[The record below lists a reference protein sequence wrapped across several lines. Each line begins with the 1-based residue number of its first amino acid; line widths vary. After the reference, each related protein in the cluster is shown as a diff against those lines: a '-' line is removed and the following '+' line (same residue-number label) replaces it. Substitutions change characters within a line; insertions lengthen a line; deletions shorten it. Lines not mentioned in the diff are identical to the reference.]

1 MKILNFKTIGTKI
14 IAIATAVIILIVFA
28 IVIRVAISE
37 QKGFTDELKNKGDS
51 LAKFMA
57 KVAPASILTYD
68 VSMLDS
74 YVRELTK
81 DKEVIYA
88 VILNKDGNFLSY
100 YLDNEKKAVAGLKER
115 KEDIKGFIK
124 DISAMKD
131 VVEIEQPVIYQNEII
146 GAVKIGLTKQ
156 FLNQKIKE
164 QILAIIFVSL
174 FGIILAIISIA
185 MFVRKRMV
193 QPLQNDVA
201 FAHGIASGDLSKRV
215 EIKTDDELGAL
226 GGALNKMVE
235 DLRGIISKIKTSV
248 TDVTGISD
256 QLADASQKLFDGS
269 NIQSQSTEST
279 SASITQ
285 MNSSIKLVANSTD
298 DLLRA
303 ADESSSTIL
312 EMTTSIA
319 EIASSTNTLSSLVEN
334 TSSSIEEMSAS
345 MKEIA
350 ENVVVLSTSS
360 EETASAI
367 SEIITTI
374 KEIDVNADKSAALS
388 ESVREEASES
398 GIKAIEK
405 TMNGIDKIVK
415 SVDSTGAII
424 NKLGERS
431 LQIGKILTVI
441 DDVTNQT
448 NLLALNAAIIA
459 AQAGEHG
466 RGFAVVADEIKDL
479 AERTSAST
487 KEIAQM
493 IESIQNEVQEAVKSV
508 KVGAISAV
516 EGMELSKEAT
526 KTLNKILER
535 ANESA
540 QMTLEIKRATKEQT
554 KGANLVNKLVQT
566 TTRMVKEIE
575 HATLEQKKGSEQ
587 IMQAVERMRDVSK
600 QVQQAIIEQTKGN
613 KQINSIVENVNHKVQ
628 SIARATKEEEIGS
641 EQIVNAVESI
651 KTIAQQNIDLSSAVK
666 KAVDSL
672 LNQADILKLEVKRF
686 AI

>member
-1 MKILNFKTIGTKI
+1 MLNFKTIGAKI

-28 IVIRVAISE
+28 IVVRVAISE
-37 QKGFTDELKNKGDS
+37 QRGFTDELKNKGDS

-68 VSMLDS
+68 ISMLDS
-74 YVRELTK
+74 YARELAK

-100 YLDNEKKAVAGLKER
+100 YLDKEKKAVAGLKE
-115 KEDIKGFIK
+115 KKDDIKGFIK

-146 GAVKIGLTKQ
+146 GVVKIGLTKQ
-156 FLNQKIKE
+156 FLNQKIRE

-174 FGIILAIISIA
+174 FGIILAIIAITI
-185 MFVRKRMV
+185 FVRKRMV
-193 QPLQNDVA
+193 QPLQSDVA

-215 EIKTDDELGAL
+215 EIKTDDELGDL

-248 TDVTGISD
+248 TNVTGISD
-256 QLADASQKLFDGS
+256 QLSDASQKLFDGS

-279 SASITQ
+279 SASISQ
-285 MNSSIKLVANSTD
+285 MNSSIKSVANSTD

-319 EIASSTNTLSSLVEN
+319 EIASSANTLSSLVES
-334 TSSSIEEMSAS
+334 TSSSIEEMSSS

-367 SEIITTI
+367 NEIITTI
-374 KEIDVNADKSAALS
+374 KEIDVNADKSAVLS
-388 ESVREEASES
+388 ESVRKEASES

-415 SVDSTGAII
+415 SVDSTGVII
-424 NKLGERS
+424 NRLGERS

-479 AERTSAST
+479 AERASAST

-526 KTLNKILER
+526 TALNKILER

-540 QMTLEIKRATKEQT
+540 QMTLEIKKATKEQT
-554 KGANLVNKLVQT
+554 KGANMVNELVQT

-575 HATLEQKKGSEQ
+575 RATLEQKKGSEQ

-613 KQINSIVENVNHKVQ
+613 KQINSIVENVNQKVQ
-628 SIARATKEEEIGS
+628 SIARATKEEEVGS

-651 KTIAQQNIDLSSAVK
+651 KAIAQQNIDLSSAVK

-672 LNQADILKLEVKRF
+672 LNQADLLKVEVKRF